1 MAMKKESG
9 SKKPMSMVVKAKPMQ
24 NSDKSRKPKTPG
36 SSKSMVLDNTKPKSA
51 AKPAVIDSKKPKSML
66 EPRAKINTKKKFK

>member
-24 NSDKSRKPKTPG
+24 NSDKSRKPSNPG
-36 SSKSMVLDNTKPKSA
+36 QSMRLDNTKPKSV
-51 AKPAVIDSKKPKSML
+51 AKSMILDNTKPKKPKV
-66 EPRAKINTKKKFK
+66 PRGR